1 VKLVKPTISDIPKM
15 QELVLSEV
23 QGGVILFRD
32 DDEVASQI
40 RSYVVAKDGET
51 IAGFAALFIY
61 SSSLAEVRSL
71 VVSEKYRRHGLGS
84 KIVNKLEAE
93 AKELGLKELLALTY
107 QKSFFEKLGFREI
120 EKTELPE
127 HKIWADCIKC
137 KHFPICN
144 EISMIKTI

>member
-1 VKLVKPTISDIPKM
+1 VKLVRPTISDIPKM
-15 QELVLSEV
+15 QELVRSQV
-23 QGGVILFRD
+23 QDGVILYRD

-40 RSYVVAKDGET
+40 RSYIVAKDGDE

-61 SSSLAEVRSL
+61 TGALAEVRSL
-71 VVSEKYRRHGLGS
+71 IVGEKYRRHGLGS
-84 KIVNKLEAE
+84 KIVKKLEDE

-107 QKSFFEKLGFREI
+107 QKSFFEKLGFTEI
-120 EKTELPE
+120 EKAEIPE

>member
-1 VKLVKPTISDIPKM
+1 VKLVKPTMSDIPKM
-15 QELVLSEV
+15 QELVRSEV
-23 QGGVILFRD
+23 ANGTILFRD
-32 DDEVASQI
+32 DDEVAGQI
-40 RSYVVAKDGET
+40 RSYVVAKEGEE

-61 SSSLAEVRSL
+61 SAALAEVRSL
-71 VVSEKYRRHGLGS
+71 IVSDKYRRHGLGS
-84 KIVNKLEAE
+84 KIVSKLEAE
-93 AKELGLKELLALTY
+93 AKELGLKELLVLTY

-120 EKTELPE
+120 EKTEIPE